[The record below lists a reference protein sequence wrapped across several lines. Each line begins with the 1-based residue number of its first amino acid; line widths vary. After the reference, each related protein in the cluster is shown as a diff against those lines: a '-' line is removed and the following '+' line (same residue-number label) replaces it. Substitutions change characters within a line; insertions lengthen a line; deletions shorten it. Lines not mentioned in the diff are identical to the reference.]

1 MGGFDFLKF
10 RVSRRGTSVGGWSV
24 LHSQE
29 GRRER
34 RGGRIFPSCSTNFLL
49 LPEVYSRISINI
61 RIIVPREHMYFI
73 LVCKPYGKQK
83 VDSLT
88 GIVLYKKYF
97 SIKRKI
103 SKERVCLL

>member
-24 LHSQE
+24 LHSRE
-29 GRRER
+29 GWRE
-34 RGGRIFPSCSTNFLL
+34 GGGEKRSFPSCSTNFLP
-49 LPEVYSRISINI
+49 LPQVYSRISVNI
-61 RIIVPREHMYFI
+61 RIIVPREHI
-73 LVCKPYGKQK
+73 LKPYGKQE

-97 SIKRKI
+97 SIKTKI
-103 SKERVCLL
+103 